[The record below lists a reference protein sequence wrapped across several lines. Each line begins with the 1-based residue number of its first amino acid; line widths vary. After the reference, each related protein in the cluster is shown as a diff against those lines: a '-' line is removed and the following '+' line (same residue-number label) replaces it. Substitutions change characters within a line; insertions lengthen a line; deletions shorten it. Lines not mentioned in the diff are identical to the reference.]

1 MSSFEKQL
9 YEFLQ
14 ISNPVVLQEEL
25 NKIRDGSTE
34 FHKKVRTLLQ
44 KSNWTSLK
52 RELTALAAKGY

>member
-44 KSNWTSLK
+44 KSNLSSLK
-52 RELTALAAKGY
+52 KELTALAARK

>member
-1 MSSFEKQL
+1 MNNFEKQL

-44 KSNWTSLK
+44 KSNWSSLK
-52 RELTALAAKGY
+52 KELTTLAARG

>member
-1 MSSFEKQL
+1 MNSFEKQL

-34 FHKKVRTLLQ
+34 FHKKVSTLLQ
-44 KSNWTSLK
+44 KSNWSSLK
-52 RELTALAAKGY
+52 KELVTLVTRG

>member
-1 MSSFEKQL
+1 MHSFEKQL

-14 ISNPVVLQEEL
+14 ITNPVILQEEL

-44 KSNWTSLK
+44 KSNFTSLK
-52 RELTALAAKGY
+52 KELTILAARG

>member
-1 MSSFEKQL
+1 MNSFEKQL

-14 ISNPVVLQEEL
+14 ITNPVILQEEL

-44 KSNWTSLK
+44 KSNWSSLK
-52 RELTALAAKGY
+52 KELTTLAARG